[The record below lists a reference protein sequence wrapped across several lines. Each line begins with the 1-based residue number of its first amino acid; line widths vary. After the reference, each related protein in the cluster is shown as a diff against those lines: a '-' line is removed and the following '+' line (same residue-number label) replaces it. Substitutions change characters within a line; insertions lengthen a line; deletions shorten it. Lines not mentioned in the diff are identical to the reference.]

1 MRVKIPLALL
11 LLLAAAIGY
20 LLGTERGRSQRDVIL
35 VKLGRKAGDEEEPA
49 PAAETIGTEAA
60 ETIAED
66 AETIAEDAETV
77 AEETETAAGEATE
90 PTG

>member
-66 AETIAEDAETV
+66 AETV